1 MAPFEWCGCGGWIPL
16 LSMILDRNL
25 REERTIFFKE
35 LLILAL
41 FTFTQKVNV
50 FALFSQKHAP
60 FGACF

>member
-1 MAPFEWCGCGGWIPL
+1 
-16 LSMILDRNL
+16 MILDRNL